1 MSVSMDEFISQVD
14 PEKTV
19 LLFGAGASIPSGAP
33 GVNEL
38 VGHFAEKYDLDKDL
52 GLAEITFLAEKK
64 ASRRKI
70 INDLRKFFSHVKPKG
85 GLSKLPRWRWKGIYT
100 TNYDTLVE
108 QSFVHANKK
117 CRVYSSNFDFH
128 IDEEE
133 FDCELFKIHG
143 TIEKDISDGNQSR
156 IILTVDDYDQ
166 TEEFREQLYDRMRG
180 DLSGADLVIVGQSLS
195 DPDMDALVKRAARI
209 NESSLSPGN
218 ITLLIYS
225 ENEGRALLQER
236 KGLRVVFGGID
247 ELITQL
253 EKKPPKVVAA
263 TAVEDDEIL
272 TGTHILNSII
282 EVSDVSNGADADVS
296 SMFNGW
302 PASHREIE
310 AGLTFERDIS
320 RGIAKHFEE
329 AGILSGV
336 ILGAAGVGKSTAAR
350 QALQLLRRAGFRAW
364 EHINEHTLSVSNW
377 RRIAGKLKEKEL
389 VGVLFVD
396 EAHSHLHQLNE
407 LMDLLVADD
416 NPHLK
421 ILAVSTK
428 NNWIPRSRT
437 PNFNRCGKDFW
448 LSKLSGDEIDRLLNL
463 IERQPR
469 IRELVEDSF
478 SGFNKSERRR
488 RLVHRCEADMF
499 VCLKNIFASESF
511 DDIILREYAGL
522 DAVPQDIYKHVAAM
536 ETLGV
541 RVHRQLAIRMLKVEA
556 GNIASILASL
566 DDIVEE
572 YPVERRH
579 GIFGWKCRH
588 GVISEIVTRYKF
600 GDLEHIIGLLDKV
613 IDNISP
619 SYDIEVRTL
628 RELCNLD
635 GGLSRIPDKKEQ
647 NRLLRRMISMAPG
660 ERVPRHRLIR
670 NLIDQ
675 GEFEKAETEIRV
687 FNYDFGSD
695 GPVHRYK
702 IKLMV
707 ARAARAPGLL
717 DEDRIAILEQAQEL
731 ASIGVAKFPNNKSI
745 LSAYAELGL
754 EYLRR
759 IGSYS
764 FFDVAMDEL
773 KAAESRLGDADITT
787 MISRF
792 ERRAAGSESNF

>member
-1 MSVSMDEFISQVD
+1 MKEFIGQVD

-33 GVNEL
+33 GVDAL
-38 VGHFAEKYDLDKDL
+38 VKHFADKYDLDHELD
-52 GLAEITFLAEKK
+52 LAEITFLAEKK
-64 ASRRKI
+64 TSRRKVI
-70 INDLRKFFSHVKPKG
+70 TDLRRFFPHVKPKG
-85 GLSKLPRWRWKGIYT
+85 GLLKIPRWRWKGIYT

-108 QSFVHANKK
+108 QAFERANKK

-133 FDCELFKIHG
+133 FHCEFFKIHG
-143 TIEKDISDGNQSR
+143 TIDKDVSDGNQSR

-166 TEEFREQLYDRMRG
+166 TEDFREQLYDRMRG
-180 DLSGADLVIVGQSLS
+180 DLAGADLVIIGQSLS
-195 DPDMDALVKRAARI
+195 DPDMDALVKRAAKI
-209 NESSLSPGN
+209 NANCLSPGQ
-218 ITLLIYS
+218 ITLLIYT
-225 ENEGRALLQER
+225 ENQSRAQLQER
-236 KGLRVVFGGID
+236 KGLRVVFGGVD
-247 ELITQL
+247 DFFSELA
-253 EKKPPKVVAA
+253 KRPPKVVSSLALQS
-263 TAVEDDEIL
+263 DDVL
-272 TGTHILNSII
+272 TGTHILNSVV
-282 EVSDVSNGADADVS
+282 EVSEVSNGAEADVS

-302 PASHREIE
+302 PASHMEIE

-320 RGIAKHFEE
+320 REIAKHFEE
-329 AGILSGV
+329 PGILSGV
-336 ILGAAGVGKSTAAR
+336 VLGAAGVGKSTAAR

-377 RRIAGKLKEKEL
+377 RKIAANLKEHEL
-389 VGVLFVD
+389 VGVLLVD

-448 LSKLSGDEIDRLLNL
+448 LSKLSSEEIDRLLNL
-463 IERQPR
+463 IDRQPR

-478 SGFNKSERRR
+478 SGFNKAERRR

-511 DDIILREYAGL
+511 DDIILREFAGL
-522 DAVPQDIYKHVAAM
+522 DGGPQDIYKHVAAM

-541 RVHRQLAIRMLKVEA
+541 RVHRQLAIRMLKIEPSR
-556 GNIASILASL
+556 IASILESL

-572 YPVERRH
+572 YPIEKRH

-600 GDLEHIIGLLDKV
+600 GDLEQIIALLDRV

-635 GGLSRIPDKKEQ
+635 GGLSRIPEKKEQ

-731 ASIGVAKFPNNKSI
+731 ASTGVARFPNNKSI

-759 IGSYS
+759 TGSYS
-764 FFDVAMDEL
+764 FFDAAMDEL
-773 KAAESRLGDADITT
+773 KAAEARLGDADITT

-792 ERRAAGSESNF
+792 ERRAAGSEVDC

>member
-1 MSVSMDEFISQVD
+1 M
-14 PEKTV
+14 
-19 LLFGAGASIPSGAP
+19 
-33 GVNEL
+33 
-38 VGHFAEKYDLDKDL
+38 
-52 GLAEITFLAEKK
+52 
-64 ASRRKI
+64 KI
-70 INDLRKFFSHVKPKG
+70 
-85 GLSKLPRWRWKGIYT
+85 PRWRWKSIYT

-108 QSFVHANKK
+108 QSFDSAKK
-117 CRVYSSNFDFH
+117 RCRVYSSNFDFH

-133 FDCELFKIHG
+133 YDCELFKIHG
-143 TIEKDISDGNQSR
+143 TIEKDISTGHHSR
-156 IILTVDDYDQ
+156 IILTVDDYDH

-180 DLSGADLVIVGQSLS
+180 DLAGADLVIIGQSLS
-195 DPDMDALVKRAARI
+195 DPDMDTLVRRAVKI
-209 NESSLSPGN
+209 NEKALSPGQ

-225 ENEGRALLQER
+225 ENQSRALLQER

-247 ELITQL
+247 EFFTRLD
-253 EKKPPKVVAA
+253 KRPPKIAPVMISK
-263 TAVEDDEIL
+263 DDEALI
-272 TGTHILNSII
+272 GTHISNSIV
-282 EVSDVSNGADADVS
+282 EVSEVSNGAEADVS

-302 PASHREIE
+302 PATHREVE

-320 RGIAKHFEE
+320 REVAKHFEDPCT
-329 AGILSGV
+329 LSGV

-350 QALQLLRRAGFRAW
+350 QTLQLLRRAGFRAW
-364 EHINEHTLSVSNW
+364 EHVNEHTLSVANW
-377 RRIAGKLKEKEL
+377 RKIAGNLKESEL
-389 VGVLFVD
+389 LGVLLVD

-428 NNWIPRSRT
+428 SNWIPRSKT

-448 LSKLSGDEIDRLLNL
+448 LSKLSVDEIDRLLNL

-469 IRELVEDSF
+469 IRELVEESF
-478 SGFNKSERRR
+478 SGFNKGERRR

-511 DDIILREYAGL
+511 DDIILREFAGL
-522 DAVPQDIYKHVAAM
+522 DAIPQDIYKHVAAM

-541 RVHRQLAIRMLKVEA
+541 RVHRQLAVRMLNVEA
-556 GNIASILASL
+556 SNISNILTSL

-572 YPVERRH
+572 YPVDRRK
-579 GIFGWKCRH
+579 GIYGWKCRH

-600 GDLEHIIGLLDKV
+600 GDLEQIISLLDHV

-635 GGLSRIPDKKEQ
+635 GGISRIPEKKEQ

-687 FNYDFGSD
+687 FNFDFGSD

-717 DEDRIAILEQAQEL
+717 DEDRIVILEQAQEL
-731 ASIGVAKFPNNKSI
+731 ASTGIARFPNNKSI

-759 IGSYS
+759 TGSYS
-764 FFDVAMDEL
+764 FFDASMDEL
-773 KAAESRLGDADITT
+773 KAAEGRLGDPDITA

-792 ERRAAGSESNF
+792 ERRAAGSEAEL

>member
-1 MSVSMDEFISQVD
+1 MPVSMEEFIGQVD

-33 GVNEL
+33 SVATL
-38 VGHFAEKYDLDKDL
+38 VEYFSKEYQLEEDLDL
-52 GLAEITFLAEKK
+52 SEITFLAQKK
-64 ASRRKI
+64 TNRRKI
-70 INDLRKFFSHVKPKG
+70 ITDLRRFFPHVKPKG
-85 GLSKLPRWRWKGIYT
+85 GLLKIPRWRWKGIYT

-108 QSFVHANKK
+108 QAFEAAKK
-117 CRVYSSNFDFH
+117 RCRVYSSNFDFH
-128 IDEEE
+128 IEEDG

-143 TIEKDISDGNQSR
+143 TIEKDESDGYQGR

-166 TEEFREQLYDRMRG
+166 TEEFREQLYDRLRG
-180 DLSGADLVIVGQSLS
+180 DLAGADLIIVGQSLS
-195 DPDMDALVKRAARI
+195 DPNMDDLVKRAAKI
-209 NESSLSPGN
+209 NASCLSPGQ
-218 ITLLIYS
+218 ITLLIYT
-225 ENEGRALLQER
+225 ENESRALLQER
-236 KGLRVVFGGID
+236 KGVRVVYGGVD
-247 ELITQL
+247 EFFTELD
-253 EKKPPKVVAA
+253 KRPPKVVASH
-263 TAVEDDEIL
+263 TLQGDDVL
-272 TGTHILNSII
+272 SGTHILNSVV
-282 EVSDVSNGADADVS
+282 EVSEVSNGASADVS

-302 PASHREIE
+302 PASHAEIE
-310 AGLTFERDIS
+310 AGLTFERDVS
-320 RGIAKHFEE
+320 REIAAHFEE
-329 AGILSGV
+329 PGILSGV
-336 ILGAAGVGKSTAAR
+336 VLGAAGVGKSTAAR
-350 QALQLLRRAGFRAW
+350 QALQHLRRAGFRVW

-377 RRIAGKLKEKEL
+377 RKVASNLREHEL
-389 VGVLFVD
+389 VGVVLVD

-407 LMDLLVADD
+407 LVDLLVADD

-428 NNWIPRSRT
+428 SNWVPRSKT

-448 LSKLSGDEIDRLLNL
+448 LSKLSGEEIDRLLNL
-463 IERQPR
+463 IDRQPR
-469 IRELVEDSF
+469 IRELIEDSF
-478 SGFNKSERRR
+478 SGFNRSERRR

-511 DDIILREYAGL
+511 DDIILREFAGL
-522 DAVPQDIYKHVAAM
+522 DVVPQNIYKHVAAM

-541 RVHRQLAIRMLKVEA
+541 RVHRQLAIRMLKITPSD
-556 GNIASILASL
+556 IAALLTAL

-572 YPVERRH
+572 YPVDKRH

-600 GDLEHIIGLLDKV
+600 GDLEQIIALLDRV

-635 GGLSRIPDKKEQ
+635 GGLSRIPEKKEQ

-731 ASIGVAKFPNNKSI
+731 ASTGVAKFPNNKSI
-745 LSAYAELGL
+745 LSAYTELGL

-759 IGSYS
+759 TGSYS
-764 FFDVAMDEL
+764 FYDAAMEEL
-773 KAAESRLGDADITT
+773 KAAEARLGDADITA
-787 MISRF
+787 MISRY
-792 ERRAAGSESNF
+792 ERRAAGSDVDS

>member
-1 MSVSMDEFISQVD
+1 MEEFIGRVD
-14 PEKTV
+14 PENTV

-33 GVNEL
+33 SVDALTNHYSEQYNLEKNLEL
-38 VGHFAEKYDLDKDL
+38 S
-52 GLAEITFLAEKK
+52 EITYLAEKST
-64 ASRRKI
+64 SRRRVIK
-70 INDLRKFFSHVKPKG
+70 DLRNFFQYLKPTG
-85 GLSKLPRWRWKGIYT
+85 GLLKIPRWRWKGIYT

-108 QSFVHANKK
+108 TAFEIAKK
-117 CRVYSSNFDFH
+117 RCRVYSSNFDFH
-128 IDEEE
+128 LSEEE
-133 FDCELFKIHG
+133 YDCELFKIHG
-143 TIEKDISDGNQSR
+143 TIEKDKSDGNQSS
-156 IILTVDDYDQ
+156 IILTVEDYEH

-180 DLSGADLVIVGQSLS
+180 DLAGADLVIIGQSLS
-195 DPDMDALVKRAARI
+195 DTDMDEIVKRAVKI
-209 NESSLSPGN
+209 NEKALSPGQ

-225 ENEGRALLQER
+225 EDQSRALLQER

-247 ELITQL
+247 EFFTQL
-253 EKKPPKVVAA
+253 DKRPPKIAPVIVSKN
-263 TAVEDDEIL
+263 DEVL
-272 TGTHILNSII
+272 AGTHISNSII
-282 EVSDVSNGADADVS
+282 EVSEVSNGAEADVS
-296 SMFNGW
+296 AMFNGW
-302 PASHREIE
+302 PATHREIE
-310 AGLTFERDIS
+310 AGLTFERDIA
-320 RGIAKHFEE
+320 REIALHFEE
-329 AGILSGV
+329 PATLSGV
-336 ILGAAGVGKSTAAR
+336 VLGAAGVGKSTAAR

-364 EHINEHTLSVSNW
+364 EHVNEHTLSVANW
-377 RRIAGKLKEKEL
+377 RQIAENLKENAL
-389 VGVLFVD
+389 VGVLLVD

-407 LMDLLVADD
+407 LMDLLVADE

-428 NNWIPRSRT
+428 GNWMPRSRT

-448 LSKLSGDEIDRLLNL
+448 LAKLSGDEIDRLLSL

-469 IRELVEDSF
+469 IRELVEETF
-478 SGFNKSERRR
+478 SGFNKGERRR
-488 RLVHRCEADMF
+488 RLEHRCEADMF

-511 DDIILREYAGL
+511 DDIILREFAGL
-522 DAVPQDIYKHVAAM
+522 EQTPQDIYKHVAAM

-541 RVHRQLAIRMLKVEA
+541 RVHRQLAVRMLKVEA
-556 GNIASILASL
+556 GNISRILASL

-572 YPVERRH
+572 YPVDRRQ
-579 GIFGWKCRH
+579 GIYGWKCRH

-600 GDLEHIIGLLDKV
+600 GDLEQIISLLDRV
-613 IDNISP
+613 IDSISP

-635 GGLSRIPDKKEQ
+635 GGISRIPEKTEQ

-660 ERVPRHRLIR
+660 ERIPRHRLIR

-687 FNYDFGSD
+687 FNFDFGSD

-731 ASIGVAKFPNNKSI
+731 ASTGVSKFPNNKSI
-745 LSAYAELGL
+745 LAAYAELGL

-759 IGSYS
+759 TGSYS
-764 FFDVAMDEL
+764 FFDVAMDEM
-773 KAAESRLGDADITT
+773 KAAECRLGDPDITA
-787 MISRF
+787 MITRF
-792 ERRAAGSESNF
+792 ERRAAGSETEF

>member
-1 MSVSMDEFISQVD
+1 MPVSMEDFVNRVN

-19 LLFGAGASIPSGAP
+19 LLLGAGASIPSGAP
-33 GVNEL
+33 SVNDL
-38 VGHFAEKYDLDKDL
+38 IKHYAEKYDLDSSL
-52 GLAEITFLAEKK
+52 TLSEITFLAGKK
-64 ASRRKI
+64 TSRREI
-70 INDLRKFFSHVKPKG
+70 INDLRKFFLHIKPKG
-85 GLSKLPRWRWKGIYT
+85 GILRIPRWSWKSIFT

-108 QSFVHANKK
+108 EAFQKSKKK

-128 IDEEE
+128 IEEE
-133 FDCELFKIHG
+133 DYDCELFKIHG
-143 TIEKDISDGNQSR
+143 TIDKDVCDANQSR

-166 TEEFREQLYDRMRG
+166 TETFREQLYDRLRG
-180 DLSGADLVIVGQSLS
+180 DIAGADLVIVGNSLS
-195 DPDMDALVKRAARI
+195 DPDMDEIVRRAAKI
-209 NESSLSPGN
+209 NSECLSPRQVTILVYAKN
-218 ITLLIYS
+218 DV
-225 ENEGRALLQER
+225 RAQLQER
-236 KGLRVVFGGID
+236 KGLKVVYGSLD
-247 ELITQL
+247 EFLIRLDST
-253 EKKPPKVVAA
+253 PPKLTSSVSMKS
-263 TAVEDDEIL
+263 DEVL
-272 TGTHILNSII
+272 AGTHILNALI
-282 EVSDVSNGADADVS
+282 EVSEVSNGAEADVS

-310 AGLTFERDIS
+310 AGLTFERDVS
-320 RGIAKHFEE
+320 REIARHFEE
-329 AGILSGV
+329 ASVLSGV
-336 ILGAAGVGKSTAAR
+336 VLGAAGVGKSTAAR
-350 QALQLLRRAGFRAW
+350 QALQQLRRAGFRAW

-377 RRIAGKLKEKEL
+377 RKIAANLKDHAL
-389 VGVLFVD
+389 VGVLLVD

-416 NPHLK
+416 NPNLK

-428 NNWIPRSRT
+428 SNWLPRTRT
-437 PNFNRCGKDFW
+437 PNFNKCGKEFW

-478 SGFNKSERRR
+478 SGFSKPERRR

-511 DDIILREYAGL
+511 DDIILREFAGL
-522 DAVPQDIYKHVAAM
+522 QGTPQDVYKHVAAM

-541 RVHRQLAIRMLKVEA
+541 RVHRQLAIRMLKLRPSE
-556 GNIASILASL
+556 ISSLLTDL

-572 YPVERRH
+572 YPIERRH
-579 GIFGWKCRH
+579 GIYGWKCRH
-588 GVISEIVTRYKF
+588 GVISDIITRYKF
-600 GDLEHIIGLLDKV
+600 GDLEQIIGLLDRV

-628 RELCNLD
+628 RDLCNLD
-635 GGLSRIPDKKEQ
+635 GGLARIPDKKEQ

-687 FNYDFGSD
+687 FNFDFGPD
-695 GPVHRYK
+695 GPVHRYR
-702 IKLMV
+702 ITLMV

-731 ASIGVAKFPNNKSI
+731 ASSGIARFPNNKSI
-745 LSAYAELGL
+745 LAAYAELGV

-759 IGSYS
+759 TGKYT
-764 FFDVAMDEL
+764 FFDAAMDEL
-773 KAAESRLGDADITT
+773 KAAETRLADPDITT

-792 ERRAAGSESNF
+792 ERRAAGSEVE

>member
-1 MSVSMDEFISQVD
+1 MEDFVNRVN

-19 LLFGAGASIPSGAP
+19 LLLGAGASIPSGAP
-33 GVNEL
+33 SVNDL
-38 VGHFAEKYDLDKDL
+38 IKHYAEKHDLDSSL
-52 GLAEITFLAEKK
+52 SLSEITFLAEKK
-64 ASRRKI
+64 ANRREI
-70 INDLRKFFSHVKPKG
+70 INDLRKFFPHVKPKG
-85 GLSKLPRWRWKGIYT
+85 GVLRIPRWSWKSIFT

-108 QSFVHANKK
+108 EAFEKSKKK

-128 IDEEE
+128 IEEGDY
-133 FDCELFKIHG
+133 DCELFKIHG
-143 TIEKDISDGNQSR
+143 TIDKDVCDGNQSR

-166 TEEFREQLYDRMRG
+166 TEDVREHLYDRLRG
-180 DLSGADLVIVGQSLS
+180 DIAGADLIIVGNSLS
-195 DPDMDALVKRAARI
+195 DPDMDEIVKRAAKI
-209 NESSLSPGN
+209 NAECLSPGQ
-218 ITLLIYS
+218 ITILVYTK
-225 ENEGRALLQER
+225 NDVRAQLQER
-236 KGLRVVFGGID
+236 KGLKVVYGSLD
-247 ELITQL
+247 EFLTCL
-253 EKKPPKVVAA
+253 DRMPPKLASSVSMKS
-263 TAVEDDEIL
+263 DDIL
-272 TGTHILNSII
+272 AGTHILNALI
-282 EVSDVSNGADADVS
+282 EVSEVSNGAEADVS

-310 AGLTFERDIS
+310 AGLTFERDVS
-320 RGIAKHFEE
+320 REIAKHFEE
-329 AGILSGV
+329 ASVLSGV
-336 ILGAAGVGKSTAAR
+336 VLGAAGVGKSTAAR
-350 QALQLLRRAGFRAW
+350 QALQQLRRAGFRAW
-364 EHINEHTLSVSNW
+364 EHINEHTLSASNW
-377 RRIAGKLKEKEL
+377 RKIAANLKNSDL
-389 VGVLFVD
+389 IGVLLVD

-428 NNWIPRSRT
+428 SNWLPRTRT

-469 IRELVEDSF
+469 IRELVEESF
-478 SGFNKSERRR
+478 SGFSKPERRR

-511 DDIILREYAGL
+511 DDIILREFAGL
-522 DAVPQDIYKHVAAM
+522 EGAPQDVYKHVAAM

-541 RVHRQLAIRMLKVEA
+541 RVHRQLAIRMLKLPPS
-556 GNIASILASL
+556 GISNLLTDL

-572 YPVERRH
+572 YPIEKRH
-579 GIFGWKCRH
+579 GIYGWKCRH
-588 GVISEIVTRYKF
+588 GVISEIITRYKF
-600 GDLEHIIGLLDKV
+600 GDLEQIIDLLDRV

-635 GGLSRIPDKKEQ
+635 GGLSRIPEKKEQ

-675 GEFEKAETEIRV
+675 CEFEKAETEIRV
-687 FNYDFGSD
+687 FNYDFGPD

-702 IKLMV
+702 ITLMV

-717 DEDRIAILEQAQEL
+717 DEDRVAILEQAQEL
-731 ASIGVAKFPNNKSI
+731 ASSGIAKFPNNKSI
-745 LSAYAELGL
+745 LSAYAELGV

-759 IGSYS
+759 TGQYT
-764 FFDVAMDEL
+764 FFDAAMDEL
-773 KAAESRLGDADITT
+773 KAAETRLGDPDITT
-787 MISRF
+787 IISRF
-792 ERRAAGSESNF
+792 ERRAAGSEVDS

>member
-1 MSVSMDEFISQVD
+1 
-14 PEKTV
+14 
-19 LLFGAGASIPSGAP
+19 
-33 GVNEL
+33 
-38 VGHFAEKYDLDKDL
+38 
-52 GLAEITFLAEKK
+52 
-64 ASRRKI
+64 
-70 INDLRKFFSHVKPKG
+70 
-85 GLSKLPRWRWKGIYT
+85 
-100 TNYDTLVE
+100 
-108 QSFVHANKK
+108 
-117 CRVYSSNFDFH
+117 
-128 IDEEE
+128 
-133 FDCELFKIHG
+133 
-143 TIEKDISDGNQSR
+143 
-156 IILTVDDYDQ
+156 
-166 TEEFREQLYDRMRG
+166 MRG
-180 DLSGADLVIVGQSLS
+180 DLAGADLLIVGQSLS
-195 DPDMDALVKRAARI
+195 DPDMDALVKRATRL
-209 NESSLSPGN
+209 NTNSLSPGN
-218 ITLLIYS
+218 ITLLVYTKDES
-225 ENEGRALLQER
+225 RALLQER

-247 ELITQL
+247 EFVTQL
-253 EKKPPKVVAA
+253 ERMPPKAVAA
-263 TAVEDDEIL
+263 RAVKDDDIL
-272 TGTHILNSII
+272 AGTHILNSII
-282 EVSDVSNGADADVS
+282 EVSEVSNGAEADVS

-302 PASHREIE
+302 PASHREVE

-320 RGIAKHFEE
+320 REIAKHFE
-329 AGILSGV
+329 GPSILSGV

-350 QALQLLRRAGFRAW
+350 QALQLLRRSGFRAW

-377 RRIAGKLKEKEL
+377 RKIAANLKEREL
-389 VGVLFVD
+389 VGVLLVD

-416 NPHLK
+416 NLHLK

-428 NNWIPRSRT
+428 SNWIPRSRT
-437 PNFNRCGKDFW
+437 PNFNRCGRDFW

-463 IERQPR
+463 IDRQPR

-522 DAVPQDIYKHVAAM
+522 EAVPQEIYKYVAAM

-541 RVHRQLAIRMLKVEA
+541 RVHRQLAIRMLNVDA
-556 GNIASILASL
+556 GQVARILESL

-572 YPVERRH
+572 YPVEVRH

-588 GVISEIVTRYKF
+588 SVISEIITRYKF
-600 GDLEHIIGLLDKV
+600 GDLEYIVDLLDKV

-628 RELCNLD
+628 RELCNLE
-635 GGLSRIPDKKEQ
+635 GGISRIPDKKEQ

-660 ERVPRHRLIR
+660 ERIPRHRLIR
-670 NLIDQ
+670 NLIEQ

-731 ASIGVAKFPNNKSI
+731 ASTGVSKFPNNKSI

-759 IGSYS
+759 TGSYN

-773 KAAESRLGDADITT
+773 KAAEARLGDADITT

-792 ERRAAGSESNF
+792 ERRAAGSEVDS

>member
-1 MSVSMDEFISQVD
+1 MEDFICQIN

-19 LLFGAGASIPSGAP
+19 LLFGAGASVPSGAP
-33 GVNEL
+33 SVKDL
-38 VGHFAEKYDLDKDL
+38 ITHYAEKYGLDPSL
-52 GLAEITFLAEKK
+52 NLSEITFLAEKK
-64 ASRRKI
+64 ATRRKI
-70 INDLRKFFSHVKPKG
+70 ITDLRNFFAHVKPKG
-85 GLSKLPRWRWKGIYT
+85 GILKISRWRWKGIFS

-108 QSFVHANKK
+108 QAFEKANKK

-128 IDEEE
+128 IDEDD

-143 TIEKDISDGNQSR
+143 TIEKDVCDGNHSR
-156 IILTVDDYDQ
+156 IILTDDDYDQ
-166 TEEFREQLYDRMRG
+166 TEEFREQLYDRLRG
-180 DLSGADLVIVGQSLS
+180 DLTGADLIIIGQSLQ
-195 DPDMDALVKRAARI
+195 DPDMDELVKRAAKLNQRCM
-209 NESSLSPGN
+209 SPGQ

-225 ENEGRALLQER
+225 ENDSRALLQER
-236 KGLRVVFGGID
+236 KGIKVVFGGID
-247 ELITQL
+247 EFFAALD
-253 EKKPPKVVAA
+253 KRSPKVCASNIA
-263 TAVEDDEIL
+263 KDDGIL
-272 TGTHILNSII
+272 AGTHILNSVI
-282 EVSDVSNGADADVS
+282 EVSEVSNGTEADVS

-310 AGLTFERDIS
+310 AGLTFERDVS
-320 RGIAKHFEE
+320 REIATHFEE
-329 AGILSGV
+329 AGVLAGV
-336 ILGAAGVGKSTAAR
+336 VLGAAGVGKSTAAR
-350 QALQLLRRAGFRAW
+350 QALQNLRRAGFRAW
-364 EHINEHTLSVSNW
+364 EHISEHTLSVSNW
-377 RRIAGKLKEKEL
+377 RRIAANLKEHEL
-389 VGVLFVD
+389 VGVLLVD

-407 LMDLLVADD
+407 LLDLLVADD
-416 NPHLK
+416 NVHLK

-428 NNWIPRSRT
+428 SNWIPRTRT

-448 LSKLSGDEIDRLLNL
+448 LSKLSADEIERLLNL

-478 SGFNKSERRR
+478 SGFSKAERRR

-511 DDIILREYAGL
+511 DDIILREFAGL
-522 DAVPQDIYKHVAAM
+522 DGVPQDVYKHVAAM
-536 ETLGV
+536 ETMGV
-541 RVHRQLAIRMLKVEA
+541 RVHRQLAIRMLKIQPSS
-556 GNIASILASL
+556 IASLLASL

-572 YPVERRH
+572 YPVEKRH

-600 GDLEHIIGLLDKV
+600 GDLEQVIRLIDRV

-670 NLIDQ
+670 NLIEQ

-687 FNYDFGSD
+687 FNYDFGAD

-702 IKLMV
+702 IKLMT
-707 ARAARAPGLL
+707 ARATRAPGLL
-717 DEDRIAILEQAQEL
+717 DEDRIVILEQAQEL
-731 ASIGVAKFPNNKSI
+731 ASSGVAKFPNNKSI

-754 EYLRR
+754 EYLRLT
-759 IGSYS
+759 GSYA

-773 KAAESRLGDADITT
+773 KTAEARLGDTDITA

-792 ERRAAGSESNF
+792 ERRAAGSDVEA

>member
-1 MSVSMDEFISQVD
+1 MPVTMEEFISQVN

-19 LLFGAGASIPSGAP
+19 LLLGAGASIPSGAP
-33 GVNEL
+33 S
-38 VGHFAEKYDLDKDL
+38 VGDLIEYYSEKYNLDPSL
-52 GLAEITFLAEKK
+52 GLSEITFLAEKK
-64 ASRRKI
+64 SSRRKI
-70 INDLRKFFSHVKPKG
+70 ITELRKFFPHVKPKG
-85 GLSKLPRWRWKGIYT
+85 GILKISRWPWKGVFT

-108 QSFVHANKK
+108 QAYEKSQKK

-128 IDEEE
+128 VDDE
-133 FDCELFKIHG
+133 DYHCELFKIHG
-143 TIEKDISDGNQSR
+143 TIDKDICEGNQSR
-156 IILTVDDYDQ
+156 IILTVEDYEH
-166 TEEFREQLYDRMRG
+166 TEDFREQLYDRLRG
-180 DLSGADLVIVGQSLS
+180 DLAGADLVIVGHSLS
-195 DPDMDALVKRAARI
+195 DPDMDDLIKRAVKI
-209 NESSLSPGN
+209 NSNCFSPGQ
-218 ITLLIYS
+218 ITILIYT
-225 ENEGRALLQER
+225 ENDSRAQLQER

-247 ELITQL
+247 EFLTRLDKI
-253 EKKPPKVVAA
+253 PPKV
-263 TAVEDDEIL
+263 TSSISLKSDDIL
-272 TGTHILNSII
+272 VGTHVLNSIV
-282 EVSDVSNGADADVS
+282 EVSEVSNGAEADVS

-302 PASHREIE
+302 PASHSEIE
-310 AGLTFERDIS
+310 AGLTFERDVS
-320 RGIAKHFEE
+320 REIAAHFEE
-329 AGILSGV
+329 AGVLSGV
-336 ILGAAGVGKSTAAR
+336 VLGAAGVGKSTAAR
-350 QALQLLRRAGFRAW
+350 QSLQHLRRAGFRAW

-377 RRIAGKLKEKEL
+377 RKIATNLRDQEL
-389 VGVLFVD
+389 VGVLLVD

-428 NNWIPRSRT
+428 NNWIPRTRT

-469 IRELVEDSF
+469 IRELVENSF
-478 SGFNKSERRR
+478 SGFSKPERRR

-511 DDIILREYAGL
+511 DDIILREFAGL
-522 DAVPQDIYKHVAAM
+522 EGTPQDVYRYVAAM

-541 RVHRQLAIRMLKVEA
+541 RVHRQLIIRMLKVQPS
-556 GNIASILASL
+556 GISSLLSDL

-572 YPVERRH
+572 YLVDQRH

-588 GVISEIVTRYKF
+588 GVISEIITRYKF
-600 GDLEHIIGLLDKV
+600 GDLEQIISLLDRV

-619 SYDIEVRTL
+619 SYDIEIRTL

-635 GGLSRIPDKKEQ
+635 GGLSRIPEKKEQ

-670 NLIDQ
+670 NLINQ

-702 IKLMV
+702 ITLMV

-717 DEDRIAILEQAQEL
+717 DEDRVVILEQAQEL
-731 ASIGVAKFPNNKSI
+731 ASSGVAKFPNNKSI

-759 IGSYS
+759 TGSYA
-764 FFDVAMDEL
+764 FFDAAMDEL
-773 KAAESRLGDADITT
+773 KAAEARLGDADITT
-787 MISRF
+787 MISRL
-792 ERRAAGSESNF
+792 ERRAAGSGVEC

>member
-1 MSVSMDEFISQVD
+1 MEDFICQVN

-19 LLFGAGASIPSGAP
+19 LLFGAGASVPSGAP
-33 GVNEL
+33 GVKDL
-38 VGHFAEKYDLDKDL
+38 ITHYAEKYGLDSSL
-52 GLAEITFLAEKK
+52 SLSEITFLAEKK

-70 INDLRKFFSHVKPKG
+70 ITDLRNFFPHVKPKG
-85 GLSKLPRWRWKGIYT
+85 AILKISRWRWKSIFS

-108 QSFVHANKK
+108 QAFEKANKS

-128 IDEEE
+128 IDDDH

-143 TIEKDISDGNQSR
+143 TIDKDISDGNHSR
-156 IILTVDDYDQ
+156 IILTADDYDQ
-166 TEEFREQLYDRMRG
+166 TEEFREQLYDRLRG
-180 DLSGADLVIVGQSLS
+180 DLAGADLIIIGHSLS
-195 DPDMDALVKRAARI
+195 DPDMDELVRRAAKL
-209 NESSLSPGN
+209 NQSCMSPGQV
-218 ITLLIYS
+218 TLLIYT
-225 ENEGRALLQER
+225 ENESRAQLQER
-236 KGLRVVFGGID
+236 KGIKVVFGGIEEFFTALD
-247 ELITQL
+247 NR
-253 EKKPPKVVAA
+253 PPKVSA
-263 TAVEDDEIL
+263 TNIAKDDDIL
-272 TGTHILNSII
+272 VGTHILNSVI
-282 EVSDVSNGADADVS
+282 EVSEVSNGAEADIS

-310 AGLTFERDIS
+310 AGLTFERDVS
-320 RGIAKHFEE
+320 REIAAQFEE
-329 AGILSGV
+329 AGVITGV
-336 ILGAAGVGKSTAAR
+336 VLGAAGVGKSTAAR
-350 QALQLLRRAGFRAW
+350 QALQSLRRAGFRAW
-364 EHINEHTLSVSNW
+364 EHINEHTLSVTNW
-377 RRIAGKLKEKEL
+377 RRIAENLRKHEL
-389 VGVLFVD
+389 VGVLLVD

-407 LMDLLVADD
+407 LLDLLVADD
-416 NPHLK
+416 NVHLK

-428 NNWIPRSRT
+428 SNWIPRTRT

-448 LSKLSGDEIDRLLNL
+448 LSKLSGEEIDRLLNL

-478 SGFNKSERRR
+478 SGFSKPERRR

-511 DDIILREYAGL
+511 DDIILREFAGL
-522 DAVPQDIYKHVAAM
+522 DGTSQDVYKHVAAM
-536 ETLGV
+536 ETMGV
-541 RVHRQLAIRMLKVEA
+541 RVHRQLAIRMLKIQPS
-556 GNIASILASL
+556 GIASLLASL

-572 YPVERRH
+572 YPVDKRH

-588 GVISEIVTRYKF
+588 GVISEIITRYKF
-600 GDLEHIIGLLDKV
+600 GDLEQVISLLDRV
-613 IDNISP
+613 IDNLSP

-635 GGLSRIPDKKEQ
+635 GGLSRIPDKREQ

-702 IKLMV
+702 IKLMT
-707 ARAARAPGLL
+707 ARATRAPGLL
-717 DEDRIAILEQAQEL
+717 EEDRIVILEQAQEL
-731 ASIGVAKFPNNKSI
+731 ASSGVAKFPNNKSI

-754 EYLRR
+754 EYLRLA
-759 IGSYS
+759 GSYA
-764 FFDVAMDEL
+764 FFDAAMDEL
-773 KAAESRLGDADITT
+773 KTAEARLGDADITA
-787 MISRF
+787 MIGRF
-792 ERRAAGSESNF
+792 ERRAAGSDVDL